1 LTDKKDVKVGDRI
14 ELLEMLDTM
23 TKLVKGSKGT
33 VTRIETDQELVW
45 VDWDNG
51 EELALLMDVDKYRV
65 IKK

>member
-1 LTDKKDVKVGDRI
+1 LTDKKDVKVGDRV

-45 VDWDNG
+45 VAWDNG
-51 EELALLMDVDKYRV
+51 EELALLLDVDKFRV

>member
-1 LTDKKDVKVGDRI
+1 LTDKKDVKVGDRV

-33 VTRIETDQELVW
+33 VTKIEEDQELIW

-51 EELALLMDVDKYRV
+51 EELALLMDADKFRI

>member
-1 LTDKKDVKVGDRI
+1 MIDKKDVKVGDRV

-33 VTRIETDQELVW
+33 VTKIEADQELVW

-51 EELALLMDVDKYRV
+51 EELALLLDVDKFRV

>member
-1 LTDKKDVKVGDRI
+1 MTDKKDVKVGDRV

-33 VTRIETDQELVW
+33 VKKIEEDQELIW

-51 EELALLMDVDKYRV
+51 EELALLMDADKFRV

>member
-1 LTDKKDVKVGDRI
+1 LTDKKDVKVGDRV

-23 TKLVKGSKGT
+23 TKLVKGSRGT
-33 VTRIETDQELVW
+33 VKKIEADQELVW

-51 EELALLMDVDKYRV
+51 EELALLLDVDKFRV